1 MKKKGKRDKK
11 GKMWTN
17 GAYQEENK
25 RERKEEVTKES
36 KRGKKTEKEKLVKG
50 EES

>member
-25 RERKEEVTKES
+25 RERKEEVAKES
-36 KRGKKTEKEKLVKG
+36 KRGKENRKRKVVKG